1 MSEDESGCAQ
11 NPGQNRGA
19 GRPTGG
25 LISKTE
31 SVLGEFLLS
40 LITAISTPGKSSRLI
55 LIIIYFCIF
64 SYSFSFSLVGFDIE
78 VQQCTVWG

>member
-1 MSEDESGCAQ
+1 MIQAKLEGNVGSGGRFLAREISASVSEDESGCAQ

-40 LITAISTPGKSSRLI
+40 LITL
-55 LIIIYFCIF
+55 
-64 SYSFSFSLVGFDIE
+64 YSH
-78 VQQCTVWG
+78 